1 MNAPVIA
8 DQLISAVRRISPAA
22 DISVEPDL
30 TGDRPQ
36 MLIVRMGTS
45 EAMALID
52 FIGEHTPSYG
62 RPAPNQPSLF
72 DQEA

>member
-1 MNAPVIA
+1 MNVPVIA
-8 DQLISAVRRISPAA
+8 DQLIGAVRRISPAA
-22 DISVEPDL
+22 EISVEPDL

-36 MLIVRMGTS
+36 MLIVKMGTS

-52 FIGEHTPSYG
+52 FISDHMPRL
-62 RPAPNQPSLF
+62 RPAPHQPSLF